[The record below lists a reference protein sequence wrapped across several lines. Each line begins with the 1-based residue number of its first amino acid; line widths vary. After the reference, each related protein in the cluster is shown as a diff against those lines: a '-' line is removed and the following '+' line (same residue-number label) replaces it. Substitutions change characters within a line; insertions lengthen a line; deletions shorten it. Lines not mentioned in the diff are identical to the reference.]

1 MNEEPKIIVVG
12 NIYDEKDEFLSAGR
26 VYSGGGNCSITRSS
40 QVCFGKT
47 NHRDN
52 QD

>member
-26 VYSGGGNCSITRSS
+26 VYSGGESLHHSEQPSLLRKN
-40 QVCFGKT
+40 
-47 NHRDN
+47 
-52 QD
+52 